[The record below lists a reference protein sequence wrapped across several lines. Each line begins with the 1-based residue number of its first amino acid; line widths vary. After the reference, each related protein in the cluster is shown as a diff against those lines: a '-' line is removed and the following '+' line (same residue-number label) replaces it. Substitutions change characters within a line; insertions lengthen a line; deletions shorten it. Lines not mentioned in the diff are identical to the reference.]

1 MSSFLENLT
10 ENIRTSSRTAL
21 VQSVLADPNQT
32 IKEIIEALEKEDQA
46 KFMHEEFMNLTIG
59 EIVGAAMQG
68 LAVGRAMQEM
78 AEREAADGGTGTGP
92 TLVEEAPAAK
102 VEANAEAPKKQK
114 KSKEKK
120 KAPPRS
126 AAASDALD
134 LTTPEARKQY
144 EGAILKAFRS
154 LKATGPDEAVSS
166 SAMREVVGGTSA
178 QFRGIVNEMIEN
190 GRVSYSGKARGT
202 RYWLEA

>member
-32 IKEIIEALEKEDQA
+32 IGEIMEALEKEDQA
-46 KFMHEEFMNLTIG
+46 KFMHQEFMGLTIG
-59 EIVGAAMQG
+59 EIVSAAMQG
-68 LAVGRAMQEM
+68 LAAAQAMQERAARA
-78 AEREAADGGTGTGP
+78 AEDDGNTETGP
-92 TLVEEAPAAK
+92 TLVVEEITK
-102 VEANAEAPKKQK
+102 VEAKTEAPKKQK

-120 KAPPRS
+120 KAPPRT
-126 AAASDALD
+126 AEESDALD

-154 LKATGPDEAVSS
+154 LKATGKEDAVSS
-166 SAMREVVGGTSA
+166 TAMREIVGGTSA